1 MAINPSPAGLINLT
15 QPGQALN
22 TLSGTITALSGNN
35 LVEVTRDQQ
44 DLMFTYSAV
53 TVVGDEYP
61 QLTWPYAQSISG
73 FGKGGLLVDLFYNVT
88 RTIENLPVPVGGGV
102 ELRIPHELSAGSY
115 TSTTGMGTGGV
126 VVTTQ
131 PGIKQRVTKTTD
143 EEHSISRNF
152 GKVLISP
159 DPTADNVE
167 LSDQEQILKWLMY
180 RLIPQLVAMGG
191 TDQTL
196 GIGTSSEIASYRF
209 DAFYSPTN
217 NIYGKT
223 PVPDCPEVMLQLMKL

>member
-22 TLSGTITALSGNN
+22 TLSGTITALSGGN
-35 LVEVTRDQQ
+35 LAEVTRDYQ

-53 TVVGDEYP
+53 TVIGDEYP

-73 FGKGGLLVDLFYNVT
+73 FGRGCLLVDLFYNVT

-102 ELRIPHELSAGSY
+102 EIRIPHELSAGSY

-126 VVTTQ
+126 VTTSQ
-131 PGIKQRVTKTTD
+131 PGIKQRLTMATD
-143 EEHSISRNF
+143 TEYNISRSF

-159 DPTADNVE
+159 DPTYNNTE
-167 LSDQEQILKWLMY
+167 LRDQEHILKWLMY
-180 RLIPQLVAMGG
+180 RLIPQVITMGG
-191 TDQTL
+191 TNQSL
-196 GIGTSSEIASYRF
+196 GIGTSSEVASYRF

-217 NIYGKT
+217 NIYGKI
-223 PVPDCPEVMLQLMKL
+223 PVPDCPEFKLQLMKI